1 MPPSWR
7 TGWPS
12 AKKWR
17 MAGRSGLISI
27 STTSDGEVRN
37 ARAMIVCGAM
47 GTQTMPVNSG
57 VTMGPPA
64 ARA

>member
-1 MPPSWR
+1 
-7 TGWPS
+7 
-12 AKKWR
+12 

-27 STTSDGEVRN
+27 STTSEGEVRN

-64 ARA
+64 ASA